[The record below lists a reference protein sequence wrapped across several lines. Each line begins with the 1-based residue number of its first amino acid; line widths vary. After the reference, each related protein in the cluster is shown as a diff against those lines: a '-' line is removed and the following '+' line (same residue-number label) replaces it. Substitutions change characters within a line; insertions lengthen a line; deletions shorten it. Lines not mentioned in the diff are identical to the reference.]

1 MPLSINKE
9 SFVANK
15 LKVLYFI
22 FGVAIM
28 KEFSES
34 MKVSIFGKEYEVKGV
49 QDEEYIRMLAE
60 YVDKIMHT
68 IAIKTG
74 IISLERIAIL
84 TALNIADEMHKE
96 RRLLEE
102 NILKLEQELKE
113 ALNITS

>member
-1 MPLSINKE
+1 
-9 SFVANK
+9 
-15 LKVLYFI
+15 
-22 FGVAIM
+22 M

-34 MKVSIFGKEYEVKGV
+34 IKVSVFGKEYEVKGV

-60 YVDKIMHT
+60 YVDKMMHT

-96 RRLLEE
+96 RRLFEE
-102 NILKLEQELKE
+102 NILKLEQELQDVISSATGK
-113 ALNITS
+113 